1 MTPLV
6 ARADDA
12 MEGDKAARCDA
23 DARRIAD
30 AAMEG
35 DKAARCDADARR
47 IADDFCARLAEAS
60 RAGASAVDA
69 LVLDPALAAALA
81 DDSLD
86 ALAAPLFRG
95 PAAAAAA
102 PARGALPDAARP
114 ATSAVAGALRDALP
128 ALGRLFSAAPL
139 APRGRAYTLRY
150 AARAPAADGGRVHR
164 MHQDDSDLTLA
175 VAGPWRAR
183 TSRAGA
189 AGAGAGRAAAASRP
203 RRTRARP
210 RRRPRRRRRHRVE
223 PSRAARASS

>member
-86 ALAAPLFRG
+86 ALAAPVLDAGLARAC
-95 PAAAAAA
+95 PCSTPPPPPPSCSAARRRRPRRRA
-102 PARGALPDAARP
+102 GALPDAARP
-114 ATSAVAGALRDALP
+114 ATSAVAGALRDRA
-128 ALGRLFSAAPL
+128 GRRLFSSAAPL
-139 APRGRAYTLRY
+139 A
-150 AARAPAADGGRVHR
+150 APTRFATR
-164 MHQDDSDLTLA
+164 
-175 VAGPWRAR
+175 
-183 TSRAGA
+183 
-189 AGAGAGRAAAASRP
+189 
-203 RRTRARP
+203 RARP
-210 RRRPRRRRRHRVE
+210 RPT
-223 PSRAARASS
+223 AAACTACTRTTAT

>member
-6 ARADDA
+6 ARDDA

-86 ALAAPLFRG
+86 ALAAPVLDAGLARAC
-95 PAAAAAA
+95 PCSTPPPPPPSCSAARRRRPRRRA
-102 PARGALPDAARP
+102 GALPDAARP
-114 ATSAVAGALRDALP
+114 ATSAVAGALRDRCRAPAALLRQP
-128 ALGRLFSAAPL
+128 
-139 APRGRAYTLRY
+139 PRCCAYTLRY
-150 AARAPAADGGRVHR
+150 AARAPRP
-164 MHQDDSDLTLA
+164 T
-175 VAGPWRAR
+175 
-183 TSRAGA
+183 
-189 AGAGAGRAAAASRP
+189 AAACTACT
-203 RRTRARP
+203 RTTAT
-210 RRRPRRRRRHRVE
+210 
-223 PSRAARASS
+223 

>member
-86 ALAAPLFRG
+86 ALAAP
-95 PAAAAAA
+95 
-102 PARGALPDAARP
+102 
-114 ATSAVAGALRDALP
+114 
-128 ALGRLFSAAPL
+128 
-139 APRGRAYTLRY
+139 
-150 AARAPAADGGRVHR
+150 
-164 MHQDDSDLTLA
+164 DDSDLTLA
-175 VAGPWRAR
+175 VAVGEPWRAR
-183 TSRAGA
+183 TSRARSD
-189 AGAGAGRAAAASRP
+189 AGRPRPGTPEPGGRGVEAATHAHAPGRGVVHVGD
-203 RRTRARP
+203 AY
-210 RRRPRRRRRHRVE
+210 HRVE
-223 PSRAARASS
+223 PLAKRRAHARPHEHARDDAAWKRRYYDDDGREACVFLF